1 MLVLTL
7 LDSYNFE
14 AIQHFESNCCVCCD
28 KSCRSSDVKRSIV
41 SQAKHCFISLR
52 FKRSYIKKNFL
63 QCSGIFEWSFW
74 KELFAIQF
82 IGISLFWKNLHPN
95 SEKNNK
101 QGEIDKVRGVGKKTG
116 ELLLGTRKHFW
127 PNHLISKRREKEYL
141 KILVSM
147 CAQRHWLS
155 SVADMISFP

>member
-14 AIQHFESNCCVCCD
+14 AMQHFESNCCVCCD

-63 QCSGIFEWSFW
+63 QCNDIFEWSFW

-101 QGEIDKVRGVGKKTG
+101 QGEIDKVWGLEKKQGDYYLALESTFDPITLSLKEGKK
-116 ELLLGTRKHFW
+116 
-127 PNHLISKRREKEYL
+127 NI
-141 KILVSM
+141 
-147 CAQRHWLS
+147 
-155 SVADMISFP
+155 